1 MEVQSDLLP
10 ARQLATT
17 SRLSV
22 QVPVGVPS
30 PQHLPPGESSR
41 KKSGETQSCNP
52 SPEALEKI
60 HTGEVLAL
68 LSHPHP
74 TAGRRT
80 QLGWSQPT
88 STPKSSLPMP
98 QVILSIRGGEQG
110 RGNKG
115 SGKIILSLLQHSIK
129 AEQIHPICWSPF
141 QRNEFR
147 CLFCEMTSF
156 RVQMQSCR
164 VLIVS
169 FYTVICLLSTSQWK
183 QCKIFSTALTMFF
196 PKRTCTAN
204 VTPHFKSACISQWR
218 RQAGCLPS

>member
-1 MEVQSDLLP
+1 MVCPALNTCLLGRVAGKRVEKLSP
-10 ARQLATT
+10 ATPALK
-17 SRLSV
+17 
-22 QVPVGVPS
+22 
-30 PQHLPPGESSR
+30 HW
-41 KKSGETQSCNP
+41 KKIHSGEM
-52 SPEALEKI
+52 
-60 HTGEVLAL
+60 LAL

-80 QLGWSQPT
+80 QLGWSQPI

-147 CLFCEMTSF
+147 CLFCEMTTF

-183 QCKIFSTALTMFF
+183 
-196 PKRTCTAN
+196 
-204 VTPHFKSACISQWR
+204 
-218 RQAGCLPS
+218 